1 MTVKARASPSGS
13 DPVRVITRGVSSFG
27 DTILESAVGAWLFWI
42 VTVVVAEPVLV
53 AASVKQMRIVLAP
66 SLRSLPL
73 IVVVVVVDG
82 APLYVPFATSM
93 PVEQFVP
100 PTRTLYVPFSLACQ
114 VIVAPPFVSTANGEL
129 ESVPPLPV
137 SESIVTLGGVVSL
150 FPTVVEA
157 VAVLSLRSASS
168 SPLSIV
174 TVFVSVPLADP
185 RSVPPKVNAP
195 LAPGATFAM
204 FQTSVPPPG
213 VWLSMIVQPPLQ
225 LPVLYET
232 YAGSVYLI

>member
-1 MTVKARASPSGS
+1 MK
-13 DPVRVITRGVSSFG
+13 
-27 DTILESAVGAWLFWI
+27 E
-42 VTVVVAEPVLV
+42 
-53 AASVKQMRIVLAP
+53 
-66 SLRSLPL
+66 
-73 IVVVVVVDG
+73 
-82 APLYVPFATSM
+82 
-93 PVEQFVP
+93 
-100 PTRTLYVPFSLACQ
+100 PFSVACQ

-137 SESIVTLGGVVSL
+137 SESIVTVGGVVSL

-195 LAPGATFAM
+195 LAPGATC
-204 FQTSVPPPG
+204 
-213 VWLSMIVQPPLQ
+213 
-225 LPVLYET
+225 
-232 YAGSVYLI
+232 